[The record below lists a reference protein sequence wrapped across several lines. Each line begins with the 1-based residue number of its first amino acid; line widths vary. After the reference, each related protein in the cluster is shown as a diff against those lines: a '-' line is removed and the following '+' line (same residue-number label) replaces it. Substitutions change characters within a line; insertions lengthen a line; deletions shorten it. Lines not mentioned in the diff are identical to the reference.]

1 MFMQLQQKK
10 TNAIALFSAGFQQKS
25 KQDTHSPSCLFAR
38 LSSPSTDMPAIN
50 WKSKEKEQV
59 GQTSPTL
66 ALDCKHAN
74 HVCQIHLNF
83 QLGWEHHKISQ
94 SSTQTEK
101 ANNLKEHPVGQS
113 ILFWQRI
120 ANSRRKTSPSIL
132 LSLALCNRHSWWGRW
147 HRRRICHNFVAEAAT
162 VTIGTS
168 ALQNVTAN
176 GPADRRSKHSLWSQ
190 S

>member
-1 MFMQLQQKK
+1 MVIQLPQNKQLPF
-10 TNAIALFSAGFQQKS
+10 NLSIFSAGFQQKS

-50 WKSKEKEQV
+50 WKRIQKTYHKEW
-59 GQTSPTL
+59 L
-66 ALDCKHAN
+66 C
-74 HVCQIHLNF
+74 
-83 QLGWEHHKISQ
+83 
-94 SSTQTEK
+94 
-101 ANNLKEHPVGQS
+101 
-113 ILFWQRI
+113 I
-120 ANSRRKTSPSIL
+120 ANMQTMFVKFIQISIWLRRSQNFTKQYTNKESQQLEGTSGYQFCSDKGSQTLEEKPL
-132 LSLALCNRHSWWGRW
+132 PLYCLALCNRHSWWGRW

-176 GPADRRSKHSLWSQ
+176 GPADRKSKHSLRSQ

>member
-1 MFMQLQQKK
+1 MPL
-10 TNAIALFSAGFQQKS
+10 
-25 KQDTHSPSCLFAR
+25 
-38 LSSPSTDMPAIN
+38 LSSQLASSRSQNRTLIHQAVSLHACHLRPQTCLPSTE
-50 WKSKEKEQV
+50 KSKEKEQV
-59 GQTSPTL
+59 GKTSPTL

-83 QLGWEHHKISQ
+83 QLGWEHHIFTKHYTNKESQ
-94 SSTQTEK
+94 QLEETSGWSINSVLTNLCKLSREK
-101 ANNLKEHPVGQS
+101 TPLP
-113 ILFWQRI
+113 LYC
-120 ANSRRKTSPSIL
+120 
-132 LSLALCNRHSWWGRW
+132 LALCNRHSWWGRW